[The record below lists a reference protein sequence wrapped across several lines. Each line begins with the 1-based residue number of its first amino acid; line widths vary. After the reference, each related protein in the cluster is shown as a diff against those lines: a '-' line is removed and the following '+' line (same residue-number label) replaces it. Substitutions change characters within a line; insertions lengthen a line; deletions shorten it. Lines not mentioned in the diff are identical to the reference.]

1 MFFILRSL
9 IVSVKEVR
17 LCNYSHVSWS
27 GKSLSTHGRRN
38 SGGLFPSSSGDTVS
52 KDQAHYTGEIILE
65 ILTHTWSLYGLWSKI
80 HSVIVMLKQ
89 RKFLIG
95 LTSWPWKSLC
105 VTSAESFN
113 LWSVSHVFFHRTQC
127 VYYGLYY
134 STAQNALTLPPF
146 VNSVGRN
153 LPHVVHNNY
162 EYTTSP
168 DVLLY
173 SNVLLFFK
181 MGELLCDLSN
191 TKCSNT

>member
-1 MFFILRSL
+1 
-9 IVSVKEVR
+9 
-17 LCNYSHVSWS
+17 
-27 GKSLSTHGRRN
+27 
-38 SGGLFPSSSGDTVS
+38 
-52 KDQAHYTGEIILE
+52 
-65 ILTHTWSLYGLWSKI
+65 
-80 HSVIVMLKQ
+80 MLKQ
-89 RKFLIG
+89 KKFLID

-113 LWSVSHVFFHRTQC
+113 LWSVSHLFFCRTQC

-134 STAQNALTLPPF
+134 STAQNALTLSPF

-153 LPHVVHNNY
+153 FPHVVRNNY

-181 MGELLCDLSN
+181 MGELLCELPN